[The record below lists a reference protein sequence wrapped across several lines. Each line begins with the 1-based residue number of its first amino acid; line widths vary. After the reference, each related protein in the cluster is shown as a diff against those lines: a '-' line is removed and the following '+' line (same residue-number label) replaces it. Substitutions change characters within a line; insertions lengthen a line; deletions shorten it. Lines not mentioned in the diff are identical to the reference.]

1 MMWKVLAKWK
11 QRQARPVWARPWS
24 PCCRADGE
32 CPAFC
37 SGDAD
42 TPSSPCRPVSTFN
55 CDYFVILMIVIVVIA
70 MSSGVQRIVSNFS
83 FHFHFFSKLS
93 ADISWSPL
101 KYQIFNSDMIRKK
114 VQINFVILE
123 KPKYKIFSTEVNR
136 KKVQIILVILCFSLV
151 GAFILTL
158 VNVSHDLQ
166 VYSGIWK
173 KSFLQHQHQEIRT
186 FYKGFMGRKLL
197 LSEQLLLRRQKVSK
211 QRLETFTIDQI
222 VK

>member
-1 MMWKVLAKWK
+1 MKTAASSASLGKTLVPLLSRRRGMSGILFRRCGYPVLAMSSRVHMINQLWLFCYFYDCDCGDCD
-11 QRQARPVWARPWS
+11 ATS
-24 PCCRADGE
+24 P
-32 CPAFC
+32 
-37 SGDAD
+37 S
-42 TPSSPCRPVSTFN
+42 
-55 CDYFVILMIVIVVIA
+55 

-83 FHFHFFSKLS
+83 FSFRF
-93 ADISWSPL
+93 PEMN
-101 KYQIFNSDMIRKK
+101 QNK
-114 VQINFVILE
+114 VQIFLDHPWNTKYSTQTWLERNFVILE

-197 LSEQLLLRRQKVSK
+197 LSEQLLLHRQKVSK